1 MPPGNI
7 LAFKLG
13 AGCGGGGGGVEGE
26 EPGPL
31 CFSHLAPSGL
41 VAKISDFHPGFPD
54 SIPGQ
59 GTEISLQ
66 GRSLLSLRDQD

>member
-1 MPPGNI
+1 MWWG
-7 LAFKLG
+7 L
-13 AGCGGGGGGVEGE
+13 GGVEGE

-31 CFSHLAPSGL
+31 CFWHLVSSGL

-54 SIPGQ
+54 SIPVQ

-66 GRSLLSLRDQD
+66 NRSLLSLRDHD